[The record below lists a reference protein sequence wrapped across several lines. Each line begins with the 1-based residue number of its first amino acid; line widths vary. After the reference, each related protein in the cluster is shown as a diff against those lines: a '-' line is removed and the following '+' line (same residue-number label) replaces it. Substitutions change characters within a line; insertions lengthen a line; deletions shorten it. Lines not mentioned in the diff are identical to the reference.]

1 MVDFDGI
8 SYNIH
13 MNREIKVCTIGG
25 GTAMPIINQG
35 LIAAGF
41 TNIRSIVTTF
51 DNGGYTGRI
60 RTDERGN
67 VLAFSDYWRSLIS
80 LWKDGKQKKVWE
92 DMLRYRDG
100 RGRNF
105 GDTFFQFLSEKE
117 GNLGEVDELFEEL
130 TGARLCGEV
139 IPVSLDPSDVCFS
152 TLSGKKY
159 KGENFVDDLRM
170 SFDVI
175 DNIWLEPS
183 VNANV
188 KAKEVVKNADLI
200 IVSPGTTYGSVL
212 PNFLPKGMTE
222 AYNKSKAKKVMF
234 VNIFA
239 MANEVKKPL
248 ASDYWKIFQKNLGTE
263 KPFDLM
269 VMGDIDKLD
278 KKIFN
283 KALSFYKLENSFL
296 VKADRI
302 SNTEVIKADVVK
314 VEESN
319 MRLRHSEEKLAKFF
333 EELTL

>member
-1 MVDFDGI
+1 
-8 SYNIH
+8 

-25 GTAMPIINQG
+25 GTAMPIINKG

-51 DNGGYTGRI
+51 DSGGDVGRI

-80 LWKDGKQKKVWE
+80 LWKDGEQKRIWE
-92 DMLRYRDG
+92 EMLRYRDG

-105 GDTFFQFLSEKE
+105 GNTFFQFLSEKE
-117 GNLGEVDELFEEL
+117 GNLGEVDELFEQL

-139 IPVSLDPSDVCFS
+139 IPVSLKPSNVCFE
-152 TLSGKKY
+152 TISGKKY

-175 DNIWLEPS
+175 NDIWLEPQVS
-183 VNANV
+183 VNV
-188 KAKEVVKNADLI
+188 KAKEVINNADLI

-212 PNFLPKGMTE
+212 PNFLPKGMSD

-239 MANEVKKPL
+239 MANEVKKPVV
-248 ASDYWKIFQKNLGTE
+248 SDYWKIFQKSLGTQ

-269 VMGDIDKLD
+269 VMGDVDKLD

-296 VKADRI
+296 VKADRVP
-302 SNTEVIKADVVK
+302 NTEVIKADIVK